1 MVGRRAVLIGAAAA
15 LAAPRLARARAGIE
29 ARDVLG
35 NRLALPAPP
44 ERIVL
49 LDATDLI
56 SMAALIP
63 EPGARLAGW
72 ASVPRL
78 DLGRA
83 DWLAPAGLPV
93 VGKLSPDTVSAEGIL
108 ALSPDLVVASAYMLP
123 PGGSVLEGV
132 LRAAGIPLAWTGGH
146 DRALPPGET
155 LERTMGFWGAV
166 LEQPGAARDLAASGR
181 ARLAAVR
188 AAAAASGSRPR
199 TYMEIM
205 STYDTCCWAA
215 GHAFWGGLFGLAGG
229 QLLEGSEG
237 WGAKLGPEGL
247 IAFDPEVYIATGGSF
262 APELQPGI
270 APGLDPDQGR
280 AGLVRAAA
288 RPALKDSTATR
299 RGRVHGIWSG
309 LATAPL
315 MAPVLAECLGRWLH
329 PETGAGL
336 DPGRTLAALNARF
349 ARPLPGPL
357 WLSLDAA

>member
-1 MVGRRAVLIGAAAA
+1 MVGRRGFLTGAAAA
-15 LAAPRLARARAGIE
+15 LAAPRLARAGAGIE

-35 NRLALPAPP
+35 NRVALPAPP

-56 SMAALIP
+56 SMAALIA

-83 DWLAPAGLPV
+83 AWLAPEGLPV

-123 PGGSVLEGV
+123 PGGSVLESV

-146 DRALPPGET
+146 DRALPPGDK
-155 LERTMGFWGAV
+155 LDRAMGFWGAV
-166 LEQPGAARDLAASGR
+166 LDRPQTARELAAWGR
-181 ARLAAVR
+181 ARFDAVR
-188 AAAAASGSRPR
+188 AATSGPRPR

-215 GHAFWGGLFGLAGG
+215 GHAFWGGIFEIAGG
-229 QLLEGSEG
+229 HLLEASDG

-270 APGLDPDQGR
+270 APGLDPGQGR
-280 AGLVRAAA
+280 EGLARAAA
-288 RPALKDSTATR
+288 RPALKDSAATR
-299 RGRVHGIWSG
+299 AGRVHGIWSG

-315 MAPVLAECLGRWLH
+315 MAPVLADCLGAWLH
-329 PETGAGL
+329 PETGANL
-336 DPGRTLAALNARF
+336 DPRRTLTALNDRF